1 MEEGLTEKEDIMTRG
16 KKIDFK
22 GFRLVL
28 PLEGGRLR
36 LQRHHW

>member
-1 MEEGLTEKEDIMTRG
+1 MEIRLKAEERAEKEDIMTRG

-28 PLEGGRLR
+28 RCGF
-36 LQRHHW
+36 